1 MLSCASL
8 SRRKRPER
16 FEARR
21 EEVLKSTESRRSN
34 RLLIAA
40 TEADFLVFL
49 KVFGCW
55 RRLQLRNRRARYA
68 PGKSK
73 VFLPIHR
80 SHCRDSL
87 HTMSHWPDAS
97 EQHEMRIAGEWK
109 IDQIGKSFGA
119 SFSRDGG

>member
-21 EEVLKSTESRRSN
+21 EAVLKSTESRRSN

-87 HTMSHWPDAS
+87 HTTSTRTWLPVLASARSRVTSLASSTSAS
-97 EQHEMRIAGEWK
+97 ER
-109 IDQIGKSFGA
+109 
-119 SFSRDGG
+119 